1 MGAIAA
7 AEHSCDA
14 HVTAYCILHTVYW
27 PCLYYFPRLTESS
40 DGKTRRTSE
49 VGAMEYR
56 TNEFEHVLTNNGL
69 SMNVSTS
76 NQGYGSKCVTILRG
90 GVWQRRQSNR
100 ILFISLKRWWCS
112 FFCHTLDEKEG
123 DCSPSSSLTFHF
135 LKIRTRTEWLV
146 WLTDAVSFGC

>member
-100 ILFISLKRWWCS
+100 ILFISLKRWLLQLFLPHVGWEGRGLQPIIK
-112 FFCHTLDEKEG
+112 LDF
-123 DCSPSSSLTFHF
+123 SF
-135 LKIRTRTEWLV
+135 LK
-146 WLTDAVSFGC
+146 